1 MNFAYLLTGL
11 RLSAIPFF
19 IVFKLNF
26 LLIFDIF
33 LLQLFVKKSKI
44 KITISFIEK
53 NKYPK

>member
-19 IVFKLNF
+19 IVFELNF

>member
-11 RLSAIPFF
+11 RWFAIPFF
-19 IVFKLNF
+19 IVFELNF
-26 LLIFDIF
+26 LLIFNIF

-44 KITISFIEK
+44 KVTISFIEK